1 MVNVQ
6 TLHRRAARVLP
17 EVIKTSGVLL
27 EDAGQNELAAM
38 LFPLRR
44 KSSGA
49 VLFRIS
55 AETIRAMGDQ
65 PLSYLK
71 EAMRA
76 REGLGRRCAPFA
88 YKKWRSA
95 RIPARWMSTI
105 SLDRVEEAPD
115 SGDGSLQV
123 FFTVKTDGR
132 ALLVLLPGARLLAYV
147 WCDQMH
153 GACNGPT

>member
-17 EVIKTSGVLL
+17 EVIGTSGVLL
-27 EDAGQNELAAM
+27 ENAEQNQLAAM

-44 KSSGA
+44 KSTGA

-55 AETIRAMGDQ
+55 TETTMAMGGR
-65 PLSYLK
+65 PLAYLK

-88 YKKWRSA
+88 YREWRSA
-95 RIPARWMSTI
+95 RIPAHWVSTMAP
-105 SLDRVEEAPD
+105 DAVEEASD
-115 SGDGSLQV
+115 SSDGSLQV
-123 FFTVKTDGR
+123 FFTVKTDGK
-132 ALLVLLPGARLLAYV
+132 ALLVLLPGARLVAYV
-147 WCDQMH
+147 WRD
-153 GACNGPT
+153 

>member
-17 EVIKTSGVLL
+17 EAIKTSGVLL

-44 KSSGA
+44 KSTGA

-55 AETIRAMGDQ
+55 VETIDAMGDR
-65 PLSYLK
+65 PLAYLK

-76 REGLGRRCAPFA
+76 REGLGRRREPFV
-88 YKKWRSA
+88 YREWRVA
-95 RIPARWMSTI
+95 RVPECWVSRISQIQSRLSTQFV
-105 SLDRVEEAPD
+105 D
-115 SGDGSLQV
+115 V
-123 FFTVKTDGR
+123 FFTTKTDGKAWVVVAPNR
-132 ALLVLLPGARLLAYV
+132 RLAAYL
-147 WCDQMH
+147 WCD
-153 GACNGPT
+153 

>member
-1 MVNVQ
+1 MLNVQ

-44 KSSGA
+44 KSTGA

-55 AETIRAMGDQ
+55 AETIHAMGDQ
-65 PLSYLK
+65 PLAYLK

-76 REGLGRRCAPFA
+76 REGLGRRCAPFV
-88 YKKWRSA
+88 YKEWRSA
-95 RIPARWMSTI
+95 RIPAQWIPEIPLNRT
-105 SLDRVEEAPD
+105 EEAPD
-115 SGDGSLQV
+115 SGDGSLQA
-123 FFTVKTDGR
+123 FFTVNTDGK
-132 ALLVLLPGARLLAYV
+132 ALLMVLPGAHLLAYV
-147 WCDQMH
+147 WCD
-153 GACNGPT
+153 

>member
-44 KSSGA
+44 KSTGA

-55 AETIRAMGDQ
+55 AETIHAMRDQ
-65 PLSYLK
+65 PLAYLK

-95 RIPARWMSTI
+95 RIPAQWIPEILLNRT
-105 SLDRVEEAPD
+105 EEAPD
-115 SGDGSLQV
+115 SGDGSLQA
-123 FFTVKTDGR
+123 FFTVKTDGK

-147 WCDQMH
+147 WCDV
-153 GACNGPT
+153 GAT

>member
-27 EDAGQNELAAM
+27 EEAGQNELAAM

-44 KSSGA
+44 KSTGA

-55 AETIRAMGDQ
+55 AETIYAMGDR
-65 PLSYLK
+65 PLAYLK

-76 REGLGRRCAPFA
+76 REGLGRRREPFA
-88 YKKWRSA
+88 YREWRLA
-95 RIPARWMSTI
+95 RVPGCWVSRISQLQSRSSTQ
-105 SLDRVEEAPD
+105 SVD
-115 SGDGSLQV
+115 V
-123 FFTVKTDGR
+123 FFTTKTDGKAWVVVAPSR
-132 ALLVLLPGARLLAYV
+132 RLAAYL
-147 WCDQMH
+147 WCD
-153 GACNGPT
+153 